1 MKLTMTL
8 LDDKIGLEVEE
19 VIDDILISLPIL
31 LSPYQ
36 TLTFILTL
44 LQIFHSNF
52 LLYFSVLEFPISFSL
67 LVLFRDVGGLLY

>member
-8 LDDKIGLEVEE
+8 LDDKIGLKVEE

-44 LQIFHSNF
+44 LQIFQLNF
-52 LLYFSVLEFPISFSL
+52 LLNFSILEFMISFSL
-67 LVLFRDVGGLLY
+67 LVLFGYVGGLVY